1 MSARINKTPRAAAR
15 EAVVSQK
22 SHKRTAK
29 TSLFLLANIS
39 GMEKE
44 RRACTATH
52 TQPAAKAGNKRGKV
66 MAKSYTPHRIA
77 FYVGIIAVWQA
88 VALSGLWP
96 ENIFPSPFEVA
107 EDLAYSAA
115 DGSLFYGIASSMW
128 RLIVGLTIA
137 ITGGVIFGIFMARVE
152 VVNQTI
158 GSLVLGL
165 QSIPSVAW
173 VPLGILWFGL
183 TDAGIIFVTAIGAI
197 FAVTINTYTG
207 VKNINP
213 HFVEA
218 ARNMGAKGTQL
229 VTNVL
234 IPAAFPYM
242 ISGFKQGWA
251 FAWRGVIGAELLFSF
266 LGLGFLLNVG
276 RQLNDVSQVIA
287 IMLVIMIIGVVI
299 DGVIFK
305 RLDDKVM
312 SRWGLR

>member
-1 MSARINKTPRAAAR
+1 MK
-15 EAVVSQK
+15 K
-22 SHKRTAK
+22 SM
-29 TSLFLLANIS
+29 LL
-39 GMEKE
+39 K
-44 RRACTATH
+44 
-52 TQPAAKAGNKRGKV
+52 K
-66 MAKSYTPHRIA
+66 IA
-77 FYVGIIAVWQA
+77 FYIIIVAIWQA
-88 VALSGLWP
+88 VSMSNVWP
-96 ENIFPSPFEVA
+96 NNIFPSPYEVG
-107 EDLAYSAA
+107 EDLAYTAA
-115 DGSLFYGIASSMW
+115 DGSLFYGVGTSIM
-128 RLIVGLTIA
+128 RLVVGLAIA
-137 ITGGVIFGIFMARVE
+137 IGGGILLGIFMARVE

-213 HFVEA
+213 NFIEA

-229 VTNVL
+229 VTSVL

-287 IMLVIMIIGVVI
+287 IMLVIMFIGVLI

-305 RLDDKVM
+305 RLEDKVM